1 MWLWNWVVNFEKRV
15 SESLSYVE
23 LPFSRN
29 TDFEDT
35 TSEASKGGGEHA
47 LGKYSKWRWGVLVI
61 AVESLTTVLQVGMW
75 KVEYVSYDL
84 GDQATET
91 SKQRVE
97 GSAWFLFAAI
107 LKWERE
113 N

>member
-1 MWLWNWVVNFEKRV
+1 
-15 SESLSYVE
+15 
-23 LPFSRN
+23 
-29 TDFEDT
+29 
-35 TSEASKGGGEHA
+35 
-47 LGKYSKWRWGVLVI
+47 
-61 AVESLTTVLQVGMW
+61 MW

-97 GSAWFLFAAI
+97 GVAWFLFAPI
-107 LKWERE
+107 IKWERE